1 LSNDAYI
8 PEEGEWELMDYA
20 YNGADN
26 PDQEEASFY
35 FALHEFKSIVEKYG
49 VKKVIHELD
58 GETEERLYRYYVTE
72 AGWLPPAEW
81 LEFPPFFDNV
91 PKVGA
96 GNLQG
101 DGADS
106 KTGAEYKNGISH
118 IAPWLNEEP
127 PF

>member
-1 LSNDAYI
+1 MSNDYYI

-49 VKKVIHELD
+49 IKKVIYGLD
-58 GETEERLYRYYVTE
+58 QDTEDKLYWYYVHNE
-72 AGWLPPAEW
+72 EWVPEPSAGTFEV
-81 LEFPPFFDNV
+81 DI

-101 DGADS
+101 D
-106 KTGAEYKNGISH
+106 KE
-118 IAPWLNEEP
+118 EEP

>member
-20 YNGADN
+20 YNGTDN

-49 VKKVIHELD
+49 IKKVIYELD
-58 GETEERLYRYYVTE
+58 NDTEDKLYWYYVHNE
-72 AGWLPPAEW
+72 EWIPELPVNTVEV
-81 LEFPPFFDNV
+81 NI

-96 GNLQG
+96 GNLQE
-101 DGADS
+101 DTDE
-106 KTGAEYKNGISH
+106 T
-118 IAPWLNEEP
+118 P

>member
-1 LSNDAYI
+1 MSDCYD
-8 PEEGEWELMDYA
+8 EEDSAINELMEYA
-20 YNGADN
+20 HTGPDN
-26 PDQEEASFY
+26 PDQEEANFY

-49 VKKVIHELD
+49 VENVLAEMDTTIEDK
-58 GETEERLYRYYVTE
+58 LYDWYNRGIYE
-72 AGWLPPAEW
+72 ADEDAECGTF
-81 LEFPPFFDNV
+81 EVDI